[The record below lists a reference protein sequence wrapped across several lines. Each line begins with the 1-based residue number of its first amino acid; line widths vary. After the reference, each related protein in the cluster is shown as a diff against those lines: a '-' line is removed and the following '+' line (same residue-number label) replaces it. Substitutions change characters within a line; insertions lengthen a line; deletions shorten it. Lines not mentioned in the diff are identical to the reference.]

1 MREPYTLPNYVCQDF
16 VVVNQ
21 CTYCILINDI
31 LDLLILVHRRSK
43 HTEDLVTTSKHTEN
57 LVNTSKHKEDL
68 VTTSKHTEGLV
79 TTSKHTEDLVTTK
92 DSIQ

>member
-1 MREPYTLPNYVCQDF
+1 MREPYTLPNYVCQDC

-43 HTEDLVTTSKHTEN
+43 HTEDLVTT
-57 LVNTSKHKEDL
+57 
-68 VTTSKHTEGLV
+68 
-79 TTSKHTEDLVTTK
+79 K